1 MCMEEGGGAGVCVCG
16 GRGRSW
22 SVCVCVCVYVKLQL
36 IIFVFSFP
44 PSLSSLSPPSL
55 LPLLP
60 FSSPCPS
67 LLLSSLSFIQ
77 SWDAFFR
84 SATAGAPPGYAYTP
98 PSSLRPSSV
107 LPTTSTTTQ
116 VDPSIIRDHLR
127 VQALIRA
134 YQIRGHNIGTGGL
147 PD

>member
-1 MCMEEGGGAGVCVCG
+1 MCVEEGGGAGVCVWREGEELEC
-16 GRGRSW
+16 
-22 SVCVCVCVYVKLQL
+22 VCVCVCVCVCEAAINHLCIL
-36 IIFVFSFP
+36 FSSFP
-44 PSLSSLSPPSL
+44 LLPLSSLSFLSLPLVPPS
-55 LPLLP
+55 
-60 FSSPCPS
+60 SSPP
-67 LLLSSLSFIQ
+67 SFIQ

-84 SATAGAPPGYAYTP
+84 SATAGAPPGHAYTP